1 MAKRKTPKGDKIIDL
16 KPKAEKITPEQ
27 LAEVQGLVSNI
38 NRAQMEIGSLETRKH
53 QMLHSI
59 STIQESLV
67 ELQAKFEKE
76 YGTIDINIQD
86 GTINYESNVEANK
99 KD

>member
-1 MAKRKTPKGDKIIDL
+1 MAKRKTPKTDQIIDL

-86 GTINYESNVEANK
+86 GTINYPQNGEADK

>member
-1 MAKRKTPKGDKIIDL
+1 MAKRKTPKSEKIVDL

>member
-1 MAKRKTPKGDKIIDL
+1 MAKRKTPKGDKIVDL

>member
-1 MAKRKTPKGDKIIDL
+1 MAKRKTPKTDQIIDL

-38 NRAQMEIGSLETRKH
+38 NRTQMEIGSLETRKH

>member
-1 MAKRKTPKGDKIIDL
+1 MAKRKTPKTDQIIDL

-27 LAEVQGLVSNI
+27 LAEVQSLVSNI

>member
-1 MAKRKTPKGDKIIDL
+1 MAKRKTPKTDQIIDL

-86 GTINYESNVEANK
+86 GTINYQSNVEANK

>member
-1 MAKRKTPKGDKIIDL
+1 MAKRKTPKTDQIIDL